1 MQIKWRSAIKN
12 IEIFLQASNKVEN
25 IKVDQKYV

>member
-12 IEIFLQASNKVEN
+12 VEMFFKISNKVEN